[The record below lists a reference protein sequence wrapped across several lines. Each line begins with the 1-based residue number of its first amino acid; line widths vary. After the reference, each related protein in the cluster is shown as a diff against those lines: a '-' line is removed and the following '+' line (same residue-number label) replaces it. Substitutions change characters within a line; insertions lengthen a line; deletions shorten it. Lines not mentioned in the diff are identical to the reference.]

1 LESFTRQSALY
12 GGDMAVY
19 KGEERNWRFR
29 LVDGPNA
36 DARR

>member
-1 LESFTRQSALY
+1 
-12 GGDMAVY
+12 MAVY